1 MKQRLTIRSSLSLAL
16 VAAACGG
23 GEPVTVAMIGDP
35 LPGLTAE
42 QRARF
47 DEGLLLFN
55 RVFTPEE
62 GLGPLFNDNQCS
74 ACHTSPA
81 TGGTGDQFVTRMS
94 RTLPDGT
101 CDPLIAEGGENVR
114 LRSTPA
120 LRALGVQRQSA
131 PAGATDTV
139 HFNVPFVFGM
149 GLIEAIPES
158 EIRSRAD
165 PEDSDG
171 DGISGR
177 PGFAGDGRFAR
188 FGRLADQ
195 PTLRDF
201 IEHAALMEMGLTT
214 PSRPRDTIADALAEA
229 LLQADSR
236 STDVAFATDGA
247 AEPIIDPAA
256 DPELSEADVALLLDF
271 MRFLAPP
278 PRRLPD
284 DEAQRAMITRGEA
297 LFAEVGCS
305 SCHVPTMRTGR
316 HDIAALDRRTIALY
330 SDLLLHDMG
339 PDLSGA
345 CTPAAS
351 RTERRTEPLM
361 GLGSRSS
368 YLHDSRTNDLTEAIL
383 MHGGEAT
390 LVRERFRAL
399 PELDRHALIRFLQ
412 SL

>member
-1 MKQRLTIRSSLSLAL
+1 MKQQITTASLTLAL
-16 VAAACGG
+16 VAVACGG
-23 GEPVTVAMIGDP
+23 GEPVSVTRIGEP
-35 LPGLTAE
+35 LPGLTEE
-42 QRARF
+42 QRQRF
-47 DEGLLLFN
+47 EEGMVLFN
-55 RVFTPEE
+55 RVFSPED

-101 CDPLIAEGGENVR
+101 CDPLVAEGGENVR
-114 LRSTPA
+114 LRATPA
-120 LRALGVQRQSA
+120 LQALGVDRQDA

-139 HFNVPFVFGM
+139 RFNVPFVFGM
-149 GLIEAIPES
+149 GLIEAIPER
-158 EIRSRAD
+158 EIRLRED
-165 PEDSDG
+165 PDDRDG

-177 PGFAGDGRFAR
+177 AGYSEDGRFAR
-188 FGRLADQ
+188 FGRMADQ
-195 PTLRDF
+195 ATLRDF
-201 IEHAALMEMGLTT
+201 IEHAALMEMGLTS
-214 PSRPRDTIADALAEA
+214 PGRSRDAATEA
-229 LLQADSR
+229 LVRALS
-236 STDVAFATDGA
+236 SSYGDVAAH
-247 AEPIIDPAA
+247 IDPAA
-256 DPELSEADVALLLDF
+256 DPELSEQDIELLLDF

-278 PRRLPD
+278 PRRIPD
-284 DEAQRAMITRGEA
+284 DASEQAMIARGEA
-297 LFAEVGCS
+297 LFAQVGCT

-316 HDIAALDRRTIALY
+316 SDIAALDRRTIALY

-339 PDLSGA
+339 PELSGV
-345 CTPAAS
+345 CTSAAS

-361 GLGSRSS
+361 GLGSRST

-383 MHGGEAT
+383 LHGGEAT

>member
-1 MKQRLTIRSSLSLAL
+1 MKQRYPFHASLFLAL
-16 VAAACGG
+16 AAAACGG
-23 GEPVTVAMIGDP
+23 GEPVTVAHIGEP
-35 LPGLTAE
+35 LPGLGAE

-47 DEGLLLFN
+47 DEGMVLFN
-55 RVFTPEE
+55 RVFTEAD

-114 LRSTPA
+114 LRATPA
-120 LRALGVQRQSA
+120 LLALGVTRQPA
-131 PAGATDTV
+131 PSNATDTV

-149 GLIEAIPES
+149 GLIEAIPEAT
-158 EIRSRAD
+158 ILSRAD
-165 PEDSDG
+165 PDDADG

-177 PGFAGDGRFAR
+177 AGQSHDGRFAR

-195 PTLRDF
+195 ATLREF
-201 IEHAALMEMGLTT
+201 IEHAALMEMGMTT
-214 PSRPRDTIADALAEA
+214 PARPHDAIADALLPTRGA
-229 LLQADSR
+229 
-236 STDVAFATDGA
+236 ST
-247 AEPIIDPAA
+247 EPDFN
-256 DPELSEADVALLLDF
+256 EHDVALLLDF

-284 DEAQRAMITRGEA
+284 DATERARIDRGEA
-297 LFAEVGCS
+297 LFAQVGCT

-316 HDIAALDRRTIALY
+316 SRNPALDRRIIALY

-339 PDLSGA
+339 PDLAGA
-345 CTPAAS
+345 CTPAAT

-361 GLGSRSS
+361 GLGSRST

-399 PELDRHALIRFLQ
+399 DELDRHALIRFLQ

>member
-1 MKQRLTIRSSLSLAL
+1 MKHRSTFNCLILAL
-16 VAAACGG
+16 VAAACDG
-23 GEPVTVAMIGDP
+23 GEPVTVAMIGEP

-47 DEGLLLFN
+47 DEGMMLFN
-55 RVFTPEE
+55 RVFSPEE

-114 LRSTPA
+114 LRATPA
-120 LRALGVQRQSA
+120 LRELGVQRQPV
-131 PAGATDTV
+131 PAAATDTV

-149 GLIEAIPES
+149 GLLEAIPES
-158 EIRSRAD
+158 EIRARED
-165 PEDSDG
+165 PDDSDG

-177 PGFAGDGRFAR
+177 AGYSIDGRFAR
-188 FGRLADQ
+188 FGRVADQ
-195 PTLRDF
+195 ATLRDF

-214 PSRPRDTIADALAEA
+214 PGRPEEA
-229 LLQADSR
+229 
-236 STDVAFATDGA
+236 VAGLDL
-247 AEPIIDPAA
+247 PASVYPVA
-256 DPELSEADVALLLDF
+256 SPELDEADVDLLLDF
-271 MRFLAPP
+271 MRFLAPS
-278 PRRLPD
+278 PRRLP
-284 DEAQRAMITRGEA
+284 ESESERAMITRGEA
-297 LFAEVGCS
+297 LFGQVGCTG
-305 SCHVPTMRTGR
+305 CHVPTMRTGR
-316 HDIAALDRRTIALY
+316 NDVAALDRRTIALY

-339 PDLSGA
+339 PALSGV
-345 CTPAAS
+345 CTPTAT

-361 GLGSRSS
+361 GLGHRST
-368 YLHDSRTNDLTEAIL
+368 YLHDSRTNVLNDAIL

-399 PELDRHALIRFLQ
+399 DELDRHALIMFLQ